1 MVSKEK
7 EKAHSLFGGCCV
19 KPCAQEFGVSFLVD
33 TTLNMILNR
42 LCILNFIALPCEI
55 MCRIKKCRLLC

>member
-55 MCRIKKCRLLC
+55 MCRIKKCRLC